1 MIHRGGDFDKEALGF
16 DPSADFGIENEDTR
30 GFTPLNEHV
39 INVLFADWSDDMYEI
54 IQDLQIEHSD
64 IRVSGIA
71 ADCIQLFDYASS
83 LFPEVIV
90 LAYGLPGMNSLQLV
104 SRLVRERPN
113 VPVLVV
119 VDERDTER
127 ISQLIQ
133 AGAKDAIVK
142 QMITLDELAD
152 KIRKEY
158 QLEIQRREQEREAKR
173 RRMEMERAAKAQQ
186 RSDRPVDNE
195 VEFVRQRQQI
205 VAFYSPKGGVGTSV
219 LAVNTALTLARYL
232 ARPEIREND
241 RLKVCLVDCDFG
253 YGNIDS
259 LLMLPNKT
267 NIYDVVQTYDPA
279 SGRFDPHALD
289 KAIVRHPTVALD
301 VLLAPSNIEF
311 HDAITG
317 EYIEALLSELKA
329 RGYDIIICDTS
340 CDLRD
345 TTYAVLKEAQKIF
358 FVVTQDLA
366 ALRTAEQVI
375 DLLTG
380 PILGIRRSAIRL
392 VLSQLIQ
399 GNGILPSEIT
409 DFLKM
414 PLAATIPDDRRLVST
429 SINQGKPLALGQPN
443 PVLQAIR
450 RVAAQISPELGVKF
464 GHEEP
469 ASGGGGLM
477 GVLGLGGGR
486 KKQKVSKKV
495 SSQRSKRKK

>member
-1 MIHRGGDFDKEALGF
+1 M
-16 DPSADFGIENEDTR
+16 
-30 GFTPLNEHV
+30 
-39 INVLFADWSDDMYEI
+39 
-54 IQDLQIEHSD
+54 
-64 IRVSGIA
+64 
-71 ADCIQLFDYASS
+71 
-83 LFPEVIV
+83 
-90 LAYGLPGMNSLQLV
+90 
-104 SRLVRERPN
+104 
-113 VPVLVV
+113 
-119 VDERDTER
+119 
-127 ISQLIQ
+127 
-133 AGAKDAIVK
+133 
-142 QMITLDELAD
+142 
-152 KIRKEY
+152 
-158 QLEIQRREQEREAKR
+158 
-173 RRMEMERAAKAQQ
+173 
-186 RSDRPVDNE
+186 
-195 VEFVRQRQQI
+195 
-205 VAFYSPKGGVGTSV
+205 
-219 LAVNTALTLARYL
+219 
-232 ARPEIREND
+232 
-241 RLKVCLVDCDFG
+241 
-253 YGNIDS
+253 
-259 LLMLPNKT
+259 
-267 NIYDVVQTYDPA
+267 
-279 SGRFDPHALD
+279 
-289 KAIVRHPTVALD
+289 
-301 VLLAPSNIEF
+301 
-311 HDAITG
+311 
-317 EYIEALLSELKA
+317 SELKA

-392 VLSQLIQ
+392 VLSPVDSRAMVYCRPKSQI
-399 GNGILPSEIT
+399 
-409 DFLKM
+409 FLKM